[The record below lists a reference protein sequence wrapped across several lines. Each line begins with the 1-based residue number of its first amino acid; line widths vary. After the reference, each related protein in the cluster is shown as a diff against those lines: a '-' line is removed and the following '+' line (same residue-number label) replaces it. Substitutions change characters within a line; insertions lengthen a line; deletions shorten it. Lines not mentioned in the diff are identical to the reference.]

1 MLTNEERERDA
12 IADAR
17 AAGDPVPT
25 AYQGLVPPYPVWAGI
40 RECGVARGNHT
51 VVSYG
56 LFHDEF
62 ETCIDLDRTELNQ
75 YFKTMNSYT
84 AASNIKIGFTI
95 PQRNSI
101 IAFVQLANDKIRCG
115 KDPAM

>member
-1 MLTNEERERDA
+1 MLTNKERERDA

-25 AYQGLVPPYPVWAGI
+25 AYQGLVPPFPVCAGI
-40 RECGVARGNHT
+40 HECGIARGNHT
-51 VVSYG
+51 IVSYG

-62 ETCIDLDRTELNQ
+62 ETCIDLNRKELNQ
-75 YFKTMNSYT
+75 YFKTMSSFT
-84 AASNIKIGFTI
+84 AQSNIKIAFTI

-101 IAFVQLANDKIRCG
+101 IAFVQ
-115 KDPAM
+115 